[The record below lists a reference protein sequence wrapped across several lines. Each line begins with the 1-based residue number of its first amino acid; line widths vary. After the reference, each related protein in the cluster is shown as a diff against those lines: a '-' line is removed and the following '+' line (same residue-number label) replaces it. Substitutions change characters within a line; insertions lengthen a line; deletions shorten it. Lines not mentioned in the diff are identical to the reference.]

1 MNAVER
7 LVLQMIG
14 EDPDSP
20 DVFVEGSDAMA
31 QIRDSINDA
40 VEEIALLTGGYKEPY
55 IVALRES
62 RTFYRFDFNGG
73 DIAWITDAWLSTQRQ
88 RLEQTDLHK
97 LKNHNP
103 RWLIDSGPPRAYFP
117 VGLNHF
123 GVWPKPASDTDILEL
138 TAVIIPARYTSDTD
152 RLKVRKNLEWAAAQ
166 YAIGEYYASRGD
178 AKSAI
183 EHHGQYL
190 AAVGVD
196 MPYVPGGGS
205 LWLKSVKDPWPKS
218 TG

>member
-1 MNAVER
+1 MNQVER

-14 EDPDSP
+14 ESVTSP
-20 DVFVEGSDAMA
+20 DVFTDDSTGMA

-40 VEEIALLTGGYKEPY
+40 IEEIAIITGSYKESY
-55 IVALRES
+55 FVALREA
-62 RTFYRFDFNGG
+62 RTFYRYDFHGG
-73 DIAWITDAWLSTQRQ
+73 DVAWITDAWLSTQRQ

-97 LKNHNP
+97 LKNYNP
-103 RWLIDSGPPRAYFP
+103 RWLFDSGPARAYFP
-117 VGLNHF
+117 IGLNHF

-138 TAVIIPARYTSDTD
+138 TAVIIPARYTKDSD
-152 RLKVRKNLEWAAAQ
+152 RLKVRKDLEWAAAH

-190 AAVGVD
+190 KSVGID
-196 MPYVPGGGS
+196 MPYIPGGGVLRLQS
-205 LWLKSVKDPWPKS
+205 AKDPWPKI